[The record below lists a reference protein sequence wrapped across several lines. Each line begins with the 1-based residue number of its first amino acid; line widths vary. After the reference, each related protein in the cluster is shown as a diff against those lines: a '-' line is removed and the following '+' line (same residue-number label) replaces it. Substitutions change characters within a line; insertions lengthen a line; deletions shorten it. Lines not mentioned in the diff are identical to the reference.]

1 MKSKPMK
8 GEKGI
13 APAPMSKKPEMAPK
27 LGKSLGSK
35 LDKAGDV
42 KGKDAAV
49 YAKAGIQNQKKQ
61 AGV

>member
-1 MKSKPMK
+1 MKQKMMK

-13 APAPMSKKPEMAPK
+13 APSPMSKKPEMAPK

-35 LDKAGDV
+35 LDKQGDV
-42 KGKDAAV
+42 KGKDQSV
-49 YAKAGIQNQKKQ
+49 YVKAGVQDQKKQ

>member
-1 MKSKPMK
+1 MKSKSMK
-8 GEKGI
+8 GEGGI
-13 APAPMSKKPEMAPK
+13 SPAPMSKKPEMAPK

-42 KGKDAAV
+42 KSKDQSV
-49 YAKAGIQNQKKQ
+49 YVKAGVQDQKKQ